1 MIDNDA
7 VNRLVLKGT
16 TTLGV
21 VCKDGVILASD
32 TRVTMGFYVA
42 HKHGKKVYKI
52 DDHLAM
58 TIAGTVADAQRAVDI
73 LTVNAQLYKI
83 NLGRPLPVSS
93 AARLIA
99 NLLFSARYVPL
110 MTQVLVGG
118 VDDTGPHIFNLDP
131 FGSLTEEKS
140 VSTGSGSPIVYGIL
154 EDKYKEDMSVK
165 ELLPVVVKAVN
176 AAMKRDS
183 ASGDSYNVV
192 VIDNKGYRELAEKE
206 KKQLLVD

>member
-1 MIDNDA
+1 MTENDA

-42 HKHGKKVYKI
+42 HKYGKKVYKI

-58 TIAGTVADAQRAVDI
+58 TIAGTVADAQRVVDI

-93 AARLIA
+93 AARLVA
-99 NLLFSARYVPL
+99 NQLFSSRYVPL
-110 MTQVLVGG
+110 MTQILVGG
-118 VDDTGPHIFNLDP
+118 VDDTGPHVFNLDL

-165 ELLPVVVKAVN
+165 ELLPIVVKAVN

-183 ASGDSYNVV
+183 ASGDSYNVA
-192 VIDNKGYRELAEKE
+192 VIDGKGYRELAEKE
-206 KKQLLVD
+206 KKQLLAD